1 LLRMLAFDLEREFS
15 AAKTVAKRLE
25 GDFATRFIACL
36 LTVGVIVWSGLYMI
50 ALLWTFFVLVN
61 EALEPSVVRKLMRT
75 EQPCT
80 RTLTIYTIQISSGSA
95 VWAVAGVAL
104 WMTQDP
110 AVMTLAA
117 VLMLGTLLHVTLI
130 YSVSRLLVSAVAAPI
145 ILAIAAMAVLVF
157 ADSTFPLRDKTLVVI
172 SVVILLAY
180 LVILLFKNIET
191 QEEMAKLANE
201 TARQARQ
208 DPLTGLSNRRHFVEK
223 ISELESSRKP
233 FTLAF
238 IDLDRF
244 KPLNDEHGHAVGD
257 EVLISIAD
265 RLKKTDGVDFPA
277 RLGGDEFG
285 VLIWTSESAE
295 RVQARIERI
304 WAEVTRPFHT
314 SVGPVA
320 LSISIGCSRSSEP
333 FADSSKLMHAADVAM
348 IRIKA
353 DGGGVAF
360 FDPQIDSSMFESA
373 ENESAFRQAVEEG
386 HIRAALQPIKC
397 LKTRTIRKYEL
408 LARWVRE
415 DGGKTLSPAEF
426 IPMAERL
433 GLLNQILWNTLD
445 QALPV
450 IRGTHLT
457 LAINISPSQLLSSE
471 FFAQLETVLRRHI
484 VPLQQIELEITEKVA
499 LRNDAEN
506 LNQLI
511 AAREAGYAIVLDDF
525 GTGYASISLLD
536 KLPLGKV
543 KLDHIFVR
551 DAMETDHGR
560 KLLAAIIGLLR
571 QMKLNCCVEGVETPE
586 IETFVATKGCKEVQG
601 YLIGKP
607 RLVDAEY
614 LASLDITTIPLQTA
628 AQA

>member
-1 LLRMLAFDLEREFS
+1 MLRMLAFDLEREFA

-36 LTVGVIVWSGLYMI
+36 LTAGVIFWSGLHTI
-50 ALLWTFFVLVN
+50 ALMWTFFVLVN
-61 EALEPSVVRKLMRT
+61 EALEPSVVRRLMRT
-75 EQPCT
+75 EQPCM
-80 RTLTIYTIQISSGSA
+80 RTLVIYTVQIASGSA

-104 WMTQDP
+104 WMTNQP

-117 VLMLGTLLHVTLI
+117 VLMLGTLMHVTLI
-130 YSVSRLLVSAVAAPI
+130 YAVSRLLVSAVAAPI
-145 ILAIAAMAVLVF
+145 FLAIAAMAVLVF
-157 ADSTFPLRDKTLVVI
+157 SDESIPLQDKTLVVL
-172 SVVILLAY
+172 SVIILLGY
-180 LVILLFKNIET
+180 LVMLLFTNIET
-191 QEEMAKLANE
+191 QAEMAKLADDN
-201 TARQARQ
+201 ARQARQ

-223 ISELESSRKP
+223 ISELETAHTP

-257 EVLISIAD
+257 EALLAIAD
-265 RLKKTDGVDFPA
+265 RLKVTEGVDFPA

-285 VLIWTSESAE
+285 VLIWTASALE
-295 RVQARIERI
+295 DVQEIAERI
-304 WAEVTRPFHT
+304 WTDATRPFST

-320 LSISIGCSRSSEP
+320 LSVSVGCTRAQGGCEDP
-333 FADSSKLMHAADVAM
+333 SKLMHAADVAM
-348 IRIKA
+348 IRAKS

-360 FDPQIDSSMFESA
+360 FDPAVDSSMFESA
-373 ENESAFRQAVEEG
+373 ENESAFRQAVKDG
-386 HIRAALQPIKC
+386 DIRAALQPIKC

-408 LARWVRE
+408 LARWVRD
-415 DGGKTLSPAEF
+415 DGGKALSPAEF

-433 GLLNQILWNTLD
+433 GLLNQILWSTLD

-471 FFAQLETVLRRHI
+471 FFSQLETVLRRHF
-484 VPLQQIELEITEKVA
+484 VPPEQIELEITEQVA

-506 LNQLI
+506 LSQLI
-511 AAREAGYAIVLDDF
+511 AAREAGYSIVLDDF

-536 KLPLGKV
+536 KLPLSKV
-543 KLDHIFVR
+543 KLDHTFVQ
-551 DAMETDHGR
+551 DAMETDRGQ

-571 QMKLNCCVEGVETPE
+571 QMKLNCCVEGVETPQ
-586 IETFVATKGCKEVQG
+586 IESFVAAKGCKEVQG

-607 RLVDAEY
+607 SLIDADFVDALEVSSIPQK
-614 LASLDITTIPLQTA
+614 ASG
-628 AQA
+628 